1 MNQTNYLA
9 LKVENVNLPIISVK
23 QGEINFNLDDFEK
36 QIDDLT
42 NVINQQQLNIN
53 NVDDFYNLRAKLNNF
68 AKKINDEKI
77 KINKEYNQVYK
88 NFENQVK
95 KCKTLIENAS
105 KHIDQE
111 LKDYEEQQKQIL
123 REEYIKLWESFG
135 KSNFIAYE
143 RIEYLY
149 GAKWFLKSA
158 SKKKVLIEMSEI
170 NDSINKSVEI
180 LKNTIEDEKEFNA
193 VLRNY
198 YNSLDL
204 AQELGEYTKWKNTI
218 NQEKIVVE
226 CVEKEV
232 LKTTQENTENAT
244 ETKFHALNEELKVE
258 EESKKVQA
266 IISFTAD
273 EKVVDYVLKLLDE
286 NNIKYNYRKNNL

>member
-9 LKVENVNLPIISVK
+9 LKVENVCLPEIVVK
-23 QGEINFNLDDFEK
+23 TGEINFDLTIFQN
-36 QIDDLT
+36 QIEELT
-42 NVINQQQLNIN
+42 NVINEQQLNIN

-88 NFENQVK
+88 VFENQVK
-95 KCKTLIENAS
+95 ECKALIENAS

-111 LKDYEEQQKQIL
+111 LKDYEEQQKQLL
-123 REEYIKLWESFG
+123 REDYIKMWESFG

-143 RIEYLY
+143 RIEYLF
-149 GAKWFLKSA
+149 GSKWFLKSA
-158 SKKKVLIEMSEI
+158 SKKKVLIDMSEI
-170 NDSINKSVEI
+170 NDNINKAVEI

-226 CVEKEV
+226 CVEKEI
-232 LKTTQENTENAT
+232 LETTQENTENAT
-244 ETKFHALNEELKVE
+244 ETKFHALNEKLKVE

-286 NNIKYNYRKNNL
+286 NNIKYNFRKNNL